1 MLTTMRPH
9 ASKRFISPKRWAT
22 FLLGTCAL
30 LAAPSVARA
39 TLEVVAT
46 LPDLAALARAV
57 GGDRVNVTCI
67 GRPNEDPHYVQAKPS
82 FIVTLN
88 KADLLIE
95 NGLDLEIGWL
105 PALVDQ
111 TRNAKIR
118 PGAPGVVVAAD
129 GVPLLDV
136 PSQPVTRA
144 MGDVH
149 PGGNP
154 HFMLDPDRGRLVAQN
169 IYNALVRV
177 DPSGTE
183 VFRAN
188 LEQLLRQIE
197 ESAAQCDSMM
207 APYRGTKVVTY
218 HRSLAYFCRRFGL
231 EEVDTVEP
239 KPGIPP
245 SPSHITD
252 LIAGMRQH
260 GAKLILME
268 PWHEHRTP
276 DLVADQTGA
285 KVVELPVQVGSAPD
299 ASDYPSLC
307 KAVVSRVTAA
317 LR

>member
-1 MLTTMRPH
+1 MISRHPKSKTLVMPLRPFMTLMG
-9 ASKRFISPKRWAT
+9 AI
-22 FLLGTCAL
+22 LVLVG
-30 LAAPSVARA
+30 PSVACA
-39 TLEVVAT
+39 KVEVVAT
-46 LPDLAALARAV
+46 LPDLAAIARAI
-57 GGDRVNVTCI
+57 GGDRVTVTCI

-88 KADLLIE
+88 RADLLIE

-118 PGAPGVVVAAD
+118 AGAPGRVVAAER
-129 GVPLLDV
+129 VPLLEM
-136 PSQPVTRA
+136 PAEPVTRA

-154 HFMLDPDRGRLVAQN
+154 HFTLDPDRGRIVAQS
-169 IYNALVRV
+169 IYDGLVRI
-177 DPSGTE
+177 DPADAD
-183 VFRAN
+183 VFRSN
-188 LEQLLRQIE
+188 LDQFLNQLQASAE
-197 ESAAQCDSMM
+197 ECDALI

-218 HRSLAYFCRRFGL
+218 HRSLTYFCQRFGL
-231 EEVDTVEP
+231 QEVDTVEP

-245 SPSHITD
+245 SPSHITE
-252 LIAGMRQH
+252 LIAEMKGQ
-260 GAKLILME
+260 GVKLILME

-276 DLVADQTGA
+276 DLIAEQTGA

-299 ASDYPSLC
+299 AEDYPSLC
-307 KAVVSRVTAA
+307 KAVVSRVRAA

>member
-1 MLTTMRPH
+1 MQTHR
-9 ASKRFISPKRWAT
+9 SKRLGSPARWVSVV
-22 FLLGTCAL
+22 LGLYAL
-30 LAAPSVARA
+30 LAAPSPACA
-39 TLEVVAT
+39 KLEVVAT
-46 LPDLAALARAV
+46 LPDLAAIARAI
-57 GGDRVNVTCI
+57 GGDRVHVTCI
-67 GRPNEDPHYVQAKPS
+67 GRPNEDPHYIQAKPS

-88 KADLLIE
+88 KADLLVE

-118 PGAPGVVVAAD
+118 VGGPGLVVAAD

-154 HFMLDPDRGRLVAQN
+154 HFMLDPDRGRIVAQN
-169 IYNALVRV
+169 VYNGLARV
-177 DPSGTE
+177 DPAGIDS
-183 VFRAN
+183 FRAN
-188 LEQLLRQIE
+188 LERLQKQIE
-197 ESAAQCDSMM
+197 ESARECDSMM
-207 APYRGTKVVTY
+207 APYRGTAAVTY
-218 HRSLAYFCRRFGL
+218 HRSLTYFCQRFGL
-231 EEVDTVEP
+231 VEVDTVEP

-252 LIAGMRQH
+252 LIAEIKQH
-260 GAKLILME
+260 RVKLILME

-276 DLVADQTGA
+276 DLVAEQTGA

-299 ASDYPSLC
+299 AGDYPSLC
-307 KAVVSRVTAA
+307 KAIVSRVTAA
-317 LR
+317 LQ

>member
-1 MLTTMRPH
+1 MKGHGSKILTASFVWLSLVFGVCMPLARPAAAH
-9 ASKRFISPKRWAT
+9 AT
-22 FLLGTCAL
+22 
-30 LAAPSVARA
+30 V
-39 TLEVVAT
+39 EVVAT
-46 LPDLAALARAV
+46 LPDLAALARAI

-118 PGAPGVVVAAD
+118 LGAPGRVVAAEN
-129 GVPLLDV
+129 VPLLEV
-136 PSQPVTRA
+136 PTEAVTRA

-154 HFMLDPDRGRLVAQN
+154 HFLLDPDRGRIVAQN
-169 IYNALVRV
+169 IYDGLARA
-177 DPSGTE
+177 DPDDAAF
-183 VFRAN
+183 FRAN
-188 LEQLLRQIE
+188 LDQLQKQIE
-197 ESAAQCDSMM
+197 QSAAECDATM

-218 HRSLAYFCRRFGL
+218 HRSLTYFCQRFGL
-231 EEVDTVEP
+231 QGVDTVEP
-239 KPGIPP
+239 KPGIAP

-252 LIAGMRQH
+252 LIAEIKSH
-260 GAKLILME
+260 DVKLILME

-276 DLVADQTGA
+276 DLVAEQTGT
-285 KVVELPVQVGSAPD
+285 KVVELPVQVGASPD
-299 ASDYPSLC
+299 ATDYPSLC
-307 KAVVSRVTAA
+307 KAVVARVTAA